1 MFIQGVPNM
10 HAAIVYADLISP
22 NCLINRCMFRS
33 RVDIVGNTIISIFNI
48 YYLLIHILVSIYS
61 QMEN

>member
-1 MFIQGVPNM
+1 M